1 MKKVLMLLGAIAT
14 LCFCGIGVAWAQQS
28 MPHMGHGGW
37 GQGMSYSR
45 MFNPRTVETIT
56 GEVVSVDK
64 MVPMRGMSYGV
75 HVVVKTSKETIS
87 VHLGPD
93 WYMENQSV
101 KLAPK
106 DVVEITGSRITFDG
120 KPAIIATEVK
130 KGDAVLKLRD
140 ANGVPAWSGSGRR
153 RR

>member
-1 MKKVLMLLGAIAT
+1 MKKLLMLLGAVAT
-14 LCFCGIGVAWAQQS
+14 LCFLGIGAAWAQQA

-37 GQGMSYSR
+37 GQGMPYSR
-45 MFNPRTVETIT
+45 MFDPRTIETIT

-64 MVPMRGMSYGV
+64 IMPMHGMSYGV
-75 HVVVKTSKETIS
+75 HAVVKTSKETIS

-93 WYMENQSV
+93 WYMENQNV

-140 ANGVPAWSGSGRR
+140 ANGVPAWSGRR